1 MFFCDIIII
10 GGSMKN
16 SGNRYDIEA
25 IIIVTILGITG
36 FGMIIGSYL
45 MRENLYDMIYYDGV
59 IIIFGGFFIGVALYC
74 HYLYLFNVILKP
86 KEATLFLKSSDDE
99 LYEFVDSKGKL
110 YYFEKENEYKEN
122 QFYDVC
128 KTKDNIKKIIGVS
141 SKTFTITK
149 TKKSYWLNFYS
160 PFGSFENLFLLPIVY
175 VMALPGILS
184 FILANGFG
192 KIFGLLF
199 SGYPIYL
206 IIYDFNKK
214 RNRF

>member
-1 MFFCDIIII
+1 
-10 GGSMKN
+10 
-16 SGNRYDIEA
+16 
-25 IIIVTILGITG
+25 
-36 FGMIIGSYL
+36 

-59 IIIFGGFFIGVALYC
+59 IIIFGGFFIGVALYG

-206 IIYDFNKK
+206 IIYDFTKK